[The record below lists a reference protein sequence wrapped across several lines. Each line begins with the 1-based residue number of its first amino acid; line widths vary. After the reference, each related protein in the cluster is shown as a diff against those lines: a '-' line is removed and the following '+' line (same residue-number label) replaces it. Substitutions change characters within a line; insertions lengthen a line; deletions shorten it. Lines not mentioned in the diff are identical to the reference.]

1 MMKLSQLRRFL
12 FMLIIKTVLSCFAT
26 VPFSLLKKYIIEKS
40 CTKLKF
46 TLILK
51 EFRFVQRVVGVQ
63 RAKPLVAG
71 QFDL

>member
-1 MMKLSQLRRFL
+1 MS
-12 FMLIIKTVLSCFAT
+12 A
-26 VPFSLLKKYIIEKS
+26 FSLLKKYVIEKS

-63 RAKPLVAG
+63 RAKPLVA
-71 QFDL
+71 LRRERNSLN

>member
-1 MMKLSQLRRFL
+1 MKTLTERFL
-12 FMLIIKTVLSCFAT
+12 PWAFYIKRH
-26 VPFSLLKKYIIEKS
+26 SLLKKYVIEKS

-46 TLILK
+46 TLILQ